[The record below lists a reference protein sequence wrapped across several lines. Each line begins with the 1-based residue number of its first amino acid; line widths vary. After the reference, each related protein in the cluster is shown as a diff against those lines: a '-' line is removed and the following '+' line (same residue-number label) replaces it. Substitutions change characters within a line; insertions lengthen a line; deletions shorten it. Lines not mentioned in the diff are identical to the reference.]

1 MKEFTEKEK
10 LSVLTLSYIA
20 KQKLNDFASVDLL
33 DLLKLLVLEDNNLHS
48 LTWTQSKGV
57 LGNCL
62 TNIYDYSGKIFSIFA
77 KDDNFYQCST
87 IDGEEKQCTGLHYGR
102 NLQSP
107 AKKQRNLN

>member
-48 LTWTQSKGV
+48 LT
-57 LGNCL
+57 
-62 TNIYDYSGKIFSIFA
+62 
-77 KDDNFYQCST
+77 
-87 IDGEEKQCTGLHYGR
+87 
-102 NLQSP
+102 
-107 AKKQRNLN
+107 